1 LGSAFAKLLRRLLGG
16 QELLMF
22 DPMHPASRRLAAPLL
37 ADAVRAMPEL
47 TAQLVE
53 RGKELKEAGYHSQ
66 VLIEGQTSLVFL
78 LEDGRRL
85 GLRRNGDEFQTGDGR
100 RISADDLASRAES
113 LSPNAVL
120 RPVVQDSMLPTV
132 AYVGGPAELAYLA
145 QTQVLYRQLLGRM
158 PVAVPRASAT
168 LLDAR
173 AAKLFD
179 RYGLS
184 LPDFFP
190 GENAIRERIAARL
203 VPPGLAAA
211 IAEAR
216 QRVGDAVDS
225 LQGAFGGFDPT
236 LAAAFATSRRKI
248 EYQMAK
254 TERKVARESLRRDER
269 ASAETAYVCGL
280 VFPGKHLQ
288 ERRYSLIPFVARH
301 GEELIGR
308 LAEELG
314 RECAD
319 HRVMVL

>member
-1 LGSAFAKLLRRLLGG
+1 
-16 QELLMF
+16 
-22 DPMHPASRRLAAPLL
+22 
-37 ADAVRAMPEL
+37 
-47 TAQLVE
+47 
-53 RGKELKEAGYHSQ
+53 
-66 VLIEGQTSLVFL
+66 
-78 LEDGRRL
+78 
-85 GLRRNGDEFQTGDGR
+85 
-100 RISADDLASRAES
+100 
-113 LSPNAVL
+113 
-120 RPVVQDSMLPTV
+120 V